1 MLVLGM
7 FCLFLFFLGIGHIG
21 LIGADEPRYAQ
32 IAREM
37 LARGDWITPVLRG
50 RPWLEKPVLYY
61 WEAMVSY
68 RLLGVSDWAAR
79 IPSAF
84 DATVMIVAVY
94 FILHRLRPALG
105 TGNQEVGTVYSCA
118 PLDAALITASTS
130 FVLGFAHA
138 ASTDMPL
145 TASFTIGMLAWIA
158 WWQPSLP
165 AAPFRFAPGT
175 EAGRSRVWLL
185 GFYLFMGLGTL
196 AKGPVAPLLAGL
208 IISLFAAIRRDGQ
221 LIRRTL
227 WWPGMLLYLLIAAP
241 WYVLVQLRTG
251 VFFRAFLLEH
261 NLERYNTALFG
272 HQQPFWYFLPVTLAA
287 LAPWTVLAVAGFVQA
302 IRQNAFPV
310 SSFQFPEALSHAPS
324 ANSDAGNWK
333 AETGNLSLF
342 LALWGAVP
350 VAFFSFSVSKLPGY
364 ILPAVPPFAIL
375 AALWLGGKRLT
386 SAKIPPALLTLHGL
400 LAGGTLSLVLLSPY
414 MLLRLNPPK
423 QALTVAAAA
432 GIVFAGAILLGAV
445 RFGVRALRFLTIL
458 PILAGLGF
466 LLRVAAPQMDDQVSA
481 RQVAHEIVRLE
492 PEKAPVAVT
501 RVDRELEYGL
511 GFYLNQ
517 PIARYERNGVPA
529 GDHLLVSR
537 SPLGEPEVSL
547 PDRRLTMLGRY
558 PAQQLALYWVE
569 HK

>member
-1 MLVLGM
+1 MLVLGV
-7 FCLFLFFLGIGHIG
+7 FCLFLFFLGTDHIG

-37 LARGDWITPVLRG
+37 LARGDWITPVLHG
-50 RPWLEKPVLYY
+50 RPWLEKPILYY
-61 WEAMVSY
+61 WEAMASY

-84 DATVMIVAVY
+84 DATAMIAAVY
-94 FILHRLRPALG
+94 FMLHRLWPALE
-105 TGNQEVGTVYSCA
+105 TGSPGLGAVYSCA
-118 PLDAALITASTS
+118 PLDAALITSSTS

-145 TASFTIGMLAWIA
+145 TASFTIGMLAWMA
-158 WWQPSLP
+158 WWQRSLP
-165 AAPFRFAPGT
+165 APPFRFAPDT

-185 GFYLFMGLGTL
+185 AFYLFMGLGTL
-196 AKGPVAPLLAGL
+196 AKGPVAPLLAAL
-208 IISLFAAIRRDGQ
+208 IISLFAAIRRDGR
-221 LIRRTL
+221 LVRRTL
-227 WWPGMLLYLLIAAP
+227 WWPGMLLFLLIAAP
-241 WYVLVQLRTG
+241 WYVLIQLRTG

-261 NLERYNTALFG
+261 NLERYNTAVFG
-272 HQQPFWYFLPVTLAA
+272 HQQPFWYFLPITLAA

-302 IRQNAFPV
+302 MRKKGSPVLRNPLPEGSGAENAR
-310 SSFQFPEALSHAPS
+310 
-324 ANSDAGNWK
+324 
-333 AETGNLSLF
+333 AERRGLDLF

-364 ILPAVPPFAIL
+364 ILPAVPPLAIL
-375 AALWLGGKRLT
+375 AALWLRRKRLT
-386 SAKIPPALLTLHGL
+386 SAKIPPVLLTLHGL
-400 LAGGTLSLVLLSPY
+400 LAGGALSLALLSPY
-414 MLLRLNPPK
+414 VLLRLNPPK

-432 GIVFAGAILLGAV
+432 GIVFAAAILLGAM
-445 RFGVRALRFLTIL
+445 RFGVRALRLLTML
-458 PILAGLGF
+458 PVLAGLAF
-466 LLRVAAPQMDDQVSA
+466 LLRVAAPQLDDQLSA
-481 RQVAHEIVRLE
+481 RRVAHEILRLE

-517 PIARYERNGVPA
+517 SIARYERNGVPA

-537 SPLGEPEVSL
+537 SPRGEPEISL
-547 PDRRLTMLGRY
+547 PDRRLTMLGRF
-558 PAQQLALYWVE
+558 PAQQLAFYWVE

>member
-1 MLVLGM
+1 M
-7 FCLFLFFLGIGHIG
+7 
-21 LIGADEPRYAQ
+21 
-32 IAREM
+32 
-37 LARGDWITPVLRG
+37 
-50 RPWLEKPVLYY
+50 
-61 WEAMVSY
+61 
-68 RLLGVSDWAAR
+68 
-79 IPSAF
+79 
-84 DATVMIVAVY
+84 
-94 FILHRLRPALG
+94 
-105 TGNQEVGTVYSCA
+105 
-118 PLDAALITASTS
+118 
-130 FVLGFAHA
+130 
-138 ASTDMPL
+138 
-145 TASFTIGMLAWIA
+145 
-158 WWQPSLP
+158 
-165 AAPFRFAPGT
+165 
-175 EAGRSRVWLL
+175 
-185 GFYLFMGLGTL
+185 
-196 AKGPVAPLLAGL
+196 
-208 IISLFAAIRRDGQ
+208 
-221 LIRRTL
+221 
-227 WWPGMLLYLLIAAP
+227 
-241 WYVLVQLRTG
+241 
-251 VFFRAFLLEH
+251 
-261 NLERYNTALFG
+261 
-272 HQQPFWYFLPVTLAA
+272 
-287 LAPWTVLAVAGFVQA
+287 
-302 IRQNAFPV
+302 
-310 SSFQFPEALSHAPS
+310 
-324 ANSDAGNWK
+324 
-333 AETGNLSLF
+333 
-342 LALWGAVP
+342 P